1 MQDRLLN
8 IATGK
13 SRKETDWRNT
23 RTSWSKLKQKLS
35 ETTKTTETMQDY
47 LAMSKSRRAEIKDVG
62 GFVAGLLKD
71 GKRKAG
77 HVVSRSCLTLDLDD
91 ASPDFWSSFTM
102 MYGCAALVYGTH
114 RFTKEAPHLRL
125 VIPASRD
132 MTPEEYIPVAR
143 RIAESMGIEQFDDS
157 TYEPERLMYWPSTPK
172 DVAYYVES
180 QDGDLLDVDSILE
193 SYHDYRDSSEWPVS
207 GRQTDVIAR
216 TMGKAEDPT
225 AKTGVIGAFCRTYG
239 IHAAIETFLP
249 DLYTPS
255 GDNRYT
261 YTKGTTANG
270 MIVYDDVWS
279 YSHHGTDP
287 TAGKL
292 CNAFDLVR
300 IHLFGY
306 LDENTDQHTNASKYP
321 SFLRMTDLALNDKEV
336 RVTMV
341 KDKLSE
347 AKNDF
352 SDVKAEDEN
361 ADWMTL
367 LETDRK
373 GSYLSTI
380 HNIRMILENDTKLK
394 GMIRFDQFRQ
404 QTIIERLP
412 WRIPC
417 NEQETLWT
425 DSDNAQLRGHI
436 EGKPYRITGVQKV
449 TDAFSIVKA
458 NNSFHP
464 VRDYLNS
471 LTWDGTERL
480 DTIFIDYMG
489 ADDTPIIRAMSRKC
503 FTAAVARVMNPG
515 EKFDYVTILVGRQG
529 IGKTRILEKMGR
541 QWFSNSFENVDGKEA
556 MEQLRGVWIMEIG
569 ELAGL
574 KKSEIESI
582 KGFLSKNEDRYRPA
596 YGTVIES
603 YKRQCVFFG
612 TTNDDVFLRDTTGNR
627 RFWPIKCYPERRTLS
642 PYEDLDDYV
651 IGQIWAE
658 AKERWRSK
666 EPLYLSHE
674 EEEEASKMQNEHTE
688 TDDRKGIIEE
698 FVEKL
703 LPEGWT
709 DYTIEK
715 RRNYFLSHDDLNAP
729 GCTRRD
735 RISAVEIMNEC
746 FGERYGKD
754 TKYNT
759 REINSILKSLDGWS
773 YIGIVKCGAY
783 GKQRC
788 YERIDKD
795 NSKLVKNENENK
807 PCGDN
812 SMPF

>member
-35 ETTKTTETMQDY
+35 ETTKTTETMKDY
-47 LAMSKSRRAEIKDVG
+47 LAMSKSRQAEIKDVG

-114 RFTKEAPHLRL
+114 RFTNEAPHLRL

-306 LDENTDQHTNASKYP
+306 LDKNTDQHTNASKYP

-361 ADWMTL
+361 ADVALCVSAW
-367 LETDRK
+367 
-373 GSYLSTI
+373 I
-380 HNIRMILENDTKLK
+380 
-394 GMIRFDQFRQ
+394 
-404 QTIIERLP
+404 
-412 WRIPC
+412 
-417 NEQETLWT
+417 ETL
-425 DSDNAQLRGHI
+425 SG
-436 EGKPYRITGVQKV
+436 
-449 TDAFSIVKA
+449 F
-458 NNSFHP
+458 
-464 VRDYLNS
+464 
-471 LTWDGTERL
+471 
-480 DTIFIDYMG
+480 
-489 ADDTPIIRAMSRKC
+489 
-503 FTAAVARVMNPG
+503 
-515 EKFDYVTILVGRQG
+515 ILVM
-529 IGKTRILEKMGR
+529 RI
-541 QWFSNSFENVDGKEA
+541 
-556 MEQLRGVWIMEIG
+556 
-569 ELAGL
+569 
-574 KKSEIESI
+574 
-582 KGFLSKNEDRYRPA
+582 
-596 YGTVIES
+596 
-603 YKRQCVFFG
+603 G
-612 TTNDDVFLRDTTGNR
+612 TT
-627 RFWPIKCYPERRTLS
+627 
-642 PYEDLDDYV
+642 
-651 IGQIWAE
+651 
-658 AKERWRSK
+658 
-666 EPLYLSHE
+666 
-674 EEEEASKMQNEHTE
+674 
-688 TDDRKGIIEE
+688 
-698 FVEKL
+698 
-703 LPEGWT
+703 
-709 DYTIEK
+709 
-715 RRNYFLSHDDLNAP
+715 
-729 GCTRRD
+729 
-735 RISAVEIMNEC
+735 MN
-746 FGERYGKD
+746 G
-754 TKYNT
+754 
-759 REINSILKSLDGWS
+759 L
-773 YIGIVKCGAY
+773 
-783 GKQRC
+783 
-788 YERIDKD
+788 
-795 NSKLVKNENENK
+795 
-807 PCGDN
+807 
-812 SMPF
+812 